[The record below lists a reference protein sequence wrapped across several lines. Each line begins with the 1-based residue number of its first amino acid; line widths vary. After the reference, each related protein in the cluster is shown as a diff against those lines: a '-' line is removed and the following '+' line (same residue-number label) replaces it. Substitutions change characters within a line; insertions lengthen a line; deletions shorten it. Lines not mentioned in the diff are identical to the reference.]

1 MEIYQL
7 KAFIA
12 VSRTGNMTRAAE
24 QLHLTQSAVSKQL
37 KALEEEFG
45 APLFERGPAG
55 MSLSALGKRL
65 MPLARQT
72 LDAVAEMAAAA
83 KLMQG
88 QVCGTLRLGTIID
101 PKSIRLGELL
111 LELQRHHPGI
121 EVRLEHGISGGV
133 LQRLRNDE
141 IDACFFLGAIDDAD
155 LKVVQLC
162 MESYVVA
169 APAAWSERVQGRGW
183 AELAALP
190 WIGTPK
196 GGSQTVIVD
205 RVMREHGV
213 VRRSVIEAD
222 QESSMIALV
231 RSGVGL
237 CLIRERLVQDLGTE
251 GGLVFWDGA
260 RIPCPLSLL
269 LRAQDATR
277 PLNAALL
284 ERLFQVWPGA
294 VYQ

>member
-7 KAFIA
+7 KAFVA
-12 VSRTGNMTRAAE
+12 VARTGNMTRAAE

-72 LDAVAEMAAAA
+72 LDAAAELAEAA

-88 QVCGTLRLGTIID
+88 RVCGTLRLGTIID

-111 LELQRHHPGI
+111 VELQQHHPGI

-169 APAAWSERVQGRGW
+169 VPAAWNDRVQGRGW

-190 WIGTPK
+190 WIGTPP

-222 QESSMIALV
+222 QESSMLALV

-237 CLIRERLVQDLGTE
+237 CLIRERLVQDLGPD
-251 GGLVFWDGA
+251 GGLVFWDGE

-269 LRAQDATR
+269 LRAQDAAR
-277 PLNAALL
+277 PLTVALL
-284 ERLFQVWPGA
+284 ERLFRVWPGA